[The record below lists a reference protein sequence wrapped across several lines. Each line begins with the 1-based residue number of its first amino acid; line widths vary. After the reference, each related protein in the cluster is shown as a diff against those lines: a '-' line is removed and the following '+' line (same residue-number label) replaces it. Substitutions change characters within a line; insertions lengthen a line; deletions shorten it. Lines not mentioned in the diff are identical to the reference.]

1 MKKIILF
8 CALYLFAT
16 NAFSQKETF
25 DLTTYT
31 TPKGW
36 KKQSAESAVQFTKED
51 AAKGTYCLITLYKS
65 VPGTA
70 NAKENFDLA
79 WASLV
84 KEMVTVST
92 APEMQPAAIE
102 NDWETLSGYA
112 PFENDGNKGVVVLVT
127 ASSVGKMV
135 NLIILTNSDV
145 YESEMTSFIG
155 SISLKK
161 AVGKQTPQQTI
172 TPKEETNTI
181 VSNGYKFTTTNFDDG
196 WTSTVKEEWV
206 EATKGRIKVLIHYP
220 TEKIDRSSMDHK
232 TIGAN
237 AWNILVAPR
246 YSSMKNHVNSYISGY
261 DSPYFLCGEM
271 TTQNGGETAFVTLYK
286 KSWTDWIEII
296 TDSKESFVKT
306 FGVDINALGT
316 YPSSEVFKLLENLNG
331 LNKFAVAASD
341 LPGKWS
347 NSWSGS
353 TYYANV
359 YTGMSAGMSTS
370 AAGQTYEIA
379 KNNTYKWNIV
389 VTQSYGGATN
399 FQNAKS
405 NGTLKMANNWQIHFS
420 DMEGKP
426 KTYTAQFSCIK
437 GGRILWIDGT
447 AFVKQE

>member
-8 CALYLFAT
+8 CTLYLFAA

-31 TPKGW
+31 APKGW
-36 KKQSAESAVQFTKED
+36 KKQPAESAIQFTKED

-92 APEMQPAAIE
+92 SPEMQPAATE
-102 NDWETLSGYA
+102 NDWEMISGYA
-112 PFENDGNKGVVVLVT
+112 PFENDGNKGVAVLVT

-135 NLIILTNSDV
+135 NLVILTNSDV
-145 YESEMTSFIG
+145 YESEMTSFIE

-172 TPKEETNTI
+172 TSKEETNTT

-196 WTSTVKEEWV
+196 WTSTVKEDWV
-206 EATKGRIKVLIHYP
+206 EATKGSIKVLIHYP

-237 AWNILVAPR
+237 AWNVLVAPR

-271 TTQNGGETAFVTLYK
+271 TTQNGGAPAFVTLYK

-306 FGVDINALGT
+306 FGVDINALGA

-370 AAGQTYEIA
+370 AAGQIYEIA

-426 KTYTAQFSCIK
+426 KTYTAQFSCVK